1 MRMIDLIA
9 SLFANFCI
17 LVTFV
22 FFSGRLA
29 KKYAFLNGTKV
40 TPLAGVSAGILFS
53 LFGMILMSYSFL
65 AGSGT
70 YVNLLHLTIVI
81 IASYLGWLPTLI
93 CALILAICR
102 VIFYDSS
109 YNSVVTAIALLL
121 YGILCS
127 WISVLPWS
135 RLRKMMVGNLLW
147 MGLFLALLLHTMGS
161 LSIFYFYPI
170 QFIISISA
178 VLIVY
183 YIAEHIQ
190 RSNEV
195 FTQLEVRAT
204 TDYLTGL
211 NNLQQFHRHLETE
224 MAQAERH
231 QECLSLLAIDIDHFK
246 VINDTYGHPAG
257 DEVLRQLT
265 RRLCQH
271 SRSHDIVS
279 RNGGEEFT
287 VLLPDCP
294 LLQAKSAAER
304 LREAVENELF
314 LLPSDNRITITVSIG
329 LACYPETV
337 PGADGR
343 LLVQSADQALYHAKN
358 TGRNRVSI
366 NSPASDSSN
375 I

>member
-1 MRMIDLIA
+1 MMMIDLIA

-40 TPLAGVSAGILFS
+40 TPLAGVSAGVLFG

-65 AGSGT
+65 AGPGT

-81 IASYLGWLPTLI
+81 IASYLGWLPTLV

-109 YNSVVTAIALLL
+109 YNSVTTAITLLFN
-121 YGILCS
+121 GILCG
-127 WISVLPWS
+127 WISVFPWS

-147 MGLFLALLLHTMGS
+147 MGLFLALLLNTKGN
-161 LSIFYFYPI
+161 LSIISFYPLQLI
-170 QFIISISA
+170 FSLGA
-178 VLIVY
+178 VLIIY

-231 QECLSLLAIDIDHFK
+231 QESLSLLAIDIDHFK

-314 LLPSDNRITITVSIG
+314 LLPPDNRITITVSIG

-366 NSPASDSSN
+366 NSPASDSEY
-375 I
+375 

>member
-1 MRMIDLIA
+1 MMMIDLIA

-40 TPLAGVSAGILFS
+40 TPLAGVSAGILFG
-53 LFGMILMSYSFL
+53 LFGLILMSYSYL
-65 AGSGT
+65 AGPGT

-81 IASYLGWLPTLI
+81 MASYLGWLPTLV
-93 CALILAICR
+93 CAFILAICR

-147 MGLFLALLLHTMGS
+147 MGLFLALLLHTLGS
-161 LSIFYFYPI
+161 LSIYFYPI

-190 RSNEV
+190 RSNDV

-211 NNLQQFHRHLETE
+211 NNLQQFHRHLEIE
-224 MAQAERH
+224 MTQAERH

-246 VINDTYGHPAG
+246 IINDTYGHPAG

-304 LREAVENELF
+304 LRKAVENELF
-314 LLPSDNRITITVSIG
+314 LLPSDNSITITVSIG

-358 TGRNRVSI
+358 TGRNKVSI
-366 NSPASDSSN
+366 NSPASDSEY
-375 I
+375 